1 VAIAAAAVEAP
12 AVTVTD
18 WVIVSAGDG
27 GAAAPGVAADAVAP
41 ACETIAAAALCGAAA
56 ALCGAATALGV
67 PTAEPGA
74 AGPTAVEIADSAL
87 VGAGEQLA
95 DGALARAGEE
105 AAGAGAAGGGRLPV
119 GGKDAPPVPA
129 VAALPGSLLRLLR
142 PVT

>member
-1 VAIAAAAVEAP
+1 
-12 AVTVTD
+12 
-18 WVIVSAGDG
+18 
-27 GAAAPGVAADAVAP
+27 VAADAVAP
-41 ACETIAAAALCGAAA
+41 ACETIAAAALCAAA
-56 ALCGAATALGV
+56 TALCGAATALCGAATPLCV

-95 DGALARAGEE
+95 DGALTRAGEE

-129 VAALPGSLLRLLR
+129 LAALPGSLLRLLR